1 MTSIKLSQ
9 WACVGLLVALGS
21 CGYAAPQANALSS
34 SSLVIAKAEWLVRQ
48 PDEAY
53 TLQLLTVSSPAQLQ
67 KFVDGEPGLAKYS
80 LAAFRYKSNNKLL
93 YVLTAGS
100 FASPEAAF
108 LAQDSIALIGL
119 TKNATW
125 VRSMAEVKRSIRTT
139 MQN

>member
-9 WACVGLLVALGS
+9 WVCLGLLVVLGAF
-21 CGYAAPQANALSS
+21 GHAAPQANALSS
-34 SSLVIAKAEWLVRQ
+34 SGLVIAKAEWLVRQ

-67 KFVDGEPGLAKYS
+67 KFADGEPGLAEYS

-93 YVLTAGS
+93 YVLTVGS

-108 LAQDSIALIGL
+108 LAQDSITLIGIA
-119 TKNATW
+119 KNATW
-125 VRSMAEVKRSIRTT
+125 VRPMAEVKRSIRTT
-139 MQN
+139 LQN